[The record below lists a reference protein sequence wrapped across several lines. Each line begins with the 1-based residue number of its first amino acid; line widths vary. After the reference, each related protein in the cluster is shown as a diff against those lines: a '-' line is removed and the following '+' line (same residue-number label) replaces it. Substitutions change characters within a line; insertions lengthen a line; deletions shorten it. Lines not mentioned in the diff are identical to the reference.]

1 MQAVNQN
8 QKLAK
13 LPCAEY
19 AAFNTF
25 KKDAPPPSKC
35 HEGTRAEILDDIQ
48 KWGEGHGNSCI
59 FWLSGMAGTGKSA
72 IARTV
77 ADIFYRKKRLGA
89 SFFFSRGQGL
99 RAETTAFF
107 TTIAVQLTTTV
118 PDVTPH
124 ICDSISH
131 NWEIHGQS
139 LSNQWEDLI
148 LQPLSTLGARI
159 LIPLVLVLVIDAL
172 DECMGTEYITEI
184 LRLLAR
190 ANDLKMIQLRIFITS
205 RREQRIHDCFRGMP
219 EIVHH
224 DLMLDS
230 ALDGRTERDISIF
243 LRHGLAE
250 VAKTRGL
257 GEWPCETDTRELI
270 KRAGRLFIYAATA
283 CRYLQNSKYPK
294 KRLPEM
300 LDANLGGHSS
310 TRELDNMYMLVLRQL
325 ITDCH
330 DEERNDLI
338 ALFQR
343 ILGSIVVLSETL
355 SSVTLAKLLDVEKD
369 EMTSTLEPLRSVLN
383 VPNDDTSPIQIFH
396 LSFHDFLIDNR
407 RCTDPQLWVNEEQT
421 HKYLFGRCLELM
433 SDLKRD
439 ICDFRMPGVLASEV
453 EKSKVDSYIPLEVQ
467 YACHYWI
474 SHLQGA
480 KLAVRD
486 NDQLHIFFR
495 EHILHWLEA
504 LSLIGKT
511 SEGILAITALESLV
525 VVSES
530 AANRSR
536 LWLTYEGQG
545 KSRIL

>member
-1 MQAVNQN
+1 
-8 QKLAK
+8 
-13 LPCAEY
+13 
-19 AAFNTF
+19 
-25 KKDAPPPSKC
+25 
-35 HEGTRAEILDDIQ
+35 
-48 KWGEGHGNSCI
+48 
-59 FWLSGMAGTGKSA
+59 MAGTGKSA

-77 ADIFYRKKRLGA
+77 ADVFHRKKRLGA

-99 RAETTAFF
+99 RAEATAFF
-107 TTIAVQLTTTV
+107 TTIAIQLTTTV

-124 ICDSISH
+124 ICNSISH
-131 NWEIHGQS
+131 NGEIHEQS
-139 LSNQWEDLI
+139 LSNQWELLI
-148 LQPLSTLGARI
+148 LRPLSTLGARI
-159 LIPLVLVLVIDAL
+159 LVPLVLVLVIDAL
-172 DECMGTEYITEI
+172 DECMGTEYIPEI

-205 RREQRIHDCFRGMP
+205 RRERHIHDSFRGIP

-224 DLMLDS
+224 DLILDS

-243 LRHGLAE
+243 LRHGLTE

-257 GEWPCETDTRELI
+257 GEWPSETDARELI

-310 TRELDNMYMLVLRQL
+310 ARELDNMYMLVLRQP
-325 ITDCH
+325 ITDCC
-330 DEERNDLI
+330 DEDRNDSI

-355 SSVTLAKLLDVEKD
+355 SSVTLAELLDVRKD
-369 EMTSTLEPLRSVLN
+369 EITDTLEPLRSVLN
-383 VPNDDTSPIQIFH
+383 IPNDDTSPVQIFH
-396 LSFHDFLIDNR
+396 LSFRDFLLDNR
-407 RCTDPQLWVNEEQT
+407 RCTDPQLWVDEEQT

-433 SDLKRD
+433 FDYLRRD
-439 ICDFRMPGVLASEV
+439 ICGFRIPGVLASEV
-453 EKSKVDSYIPLEVQ
+453 EKSKVDSCIPLTVQ
-467 YACHYWI
+467 YACRYWI

-486 NDQLHIFFR
+486 DDQLHIFFR

-530 AANRSR
+530 EANRSR

-545 KSRIL
+545 KSRIS